1 MSFPVISAMHSRA
14 ILSNHVLT
22 ATQTKCM
29 AAGPIPALSMD
40 GFDDVSKVPDAFA
53 IDVEGEEP
61 SGTSQTYPDHVG

>member
-1 MSFPVISAMHSRA
+1 
-14 ILSNHVLT
+14 
-22 ATQTKCM
+22 M